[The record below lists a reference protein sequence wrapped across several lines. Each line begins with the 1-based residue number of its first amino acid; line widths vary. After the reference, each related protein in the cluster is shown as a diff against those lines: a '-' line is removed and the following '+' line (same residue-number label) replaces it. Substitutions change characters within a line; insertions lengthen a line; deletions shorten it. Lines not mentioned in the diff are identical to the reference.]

1 MYLQDYK
8 SVEEQEKALG
18 SAGYSLTNALPE
30 AFHILKT
37 IIIVEQNFL
46 QDTSIKFAV
55 WNSFALFRFRRMWR
69 FQCNETVVTDLWLTK
84 FNVCIWNS
92 VGK

>member
-55 WNSFALFRFRRMWR
+55 
-69 FQCNETVVTDLWLTK
+69 
-84 FNVCIWNS
+84 
-92 VGK
+92 